1 MTVIK
6 RYHIDRVDEWD
17 SKDMLGKAD
26 IKSGCF
32 KVKKCA
38 LYFIEGGKKN
48 HITWKYLAILE
59 NVWRGDCG
67 EHIVTLLMLKILS
80 LLENQS

>member
-1 MTVIK
+1 VTVIK
-6 RYHIDRVDEWD
+6 RYHIDRVDESD

-38 LYFIEGGKKN
+38 LYFIEGGKKI
-48 HITWKYLAILE
+48 ITWKYLASLE

-80 LLENQS
+80 LLDSQS

>member
-6 RYHIDRVDEWD
+6 RYHIDRVDESD

-38 LYFIEGGKKN
+38 LYFIEGGKK
-48 HITWKYLAILE
+48 ITSQGNI
-59 NVWRGDCG
+59 
-67 EHIVTLLMLKILS
+67 
-80 LLENQS
+80 